1 MRRIILRIDGM
12 TCSMCESHV
21 NDTLRRAFKLKKVS
35 SSHTKV
41 KTVILSE
48 QDILRE
54 EIEAALEPTGYRLL
68 AYESQPYERKGLFL
82 KG

>member
-35 SSHTKV
+35 SSHTKGE
-41 KTVILSE
+41 TGILSE

-54 EIEAALEPTGYRLL
+54 ESEAALEPPGYRLL
-68 AYESQPYERKGLFL
+68 AYESQQYERKGLFL